1 VVGGKEEENESGR
14 VVGDDCEVDV
24 GRKGLMEYVMV

>member
-1 VVGGKEEENESGR
+1 MVGGKEEENESGR